1 MTTARSLASAV
12 ALVAAPAAAFAQGP
26 ATAAFVDVTLIRM
39 DRDRVEPGH
48 TVIVL
53 GDRVVAIGRT
63 GDLIVPA
70 GAAVIDGSG
79 RYLLP
84 GLTDSH
90 VHLAT
95 DMPWAPTR
103 TEFGDAP
110 LYLAHGVTTVVNLRG
125 TPDQLQ
131 WKRRVESGDLVAPT
145 IYTAGEFVN
154 EPRVHTPEDVR
165 REVAGQARAGYD
177 LIKFHEIW
185 TPRGGFSTRQGLARD
200 AYDAM
205 FAAAHDAGLQVVG
218 HVPVHLGLGAVLAS
232 SGGAVAHVGELNR
245 LHFVLGPRVL
255 LASGAMMF
263 VLIVAVAGWGAAAAL
278 GRRHRR
284 AAPPPAA
291 LRRAQVLFA
300 SALAMAMVLF
310 VAGFVIGPGG
320 RFYTSPAWRMGAFAS
335 GVLFV
340 MLAGLAIASSFL
352 AWREATVAVRSK
364 MPLAVA
370 AIASAV
376 LAGLVIVAWLPFVWK
391 SSDRAIGRMAARF
404 REAGIAVQSTL
415 VVYEAATPEGSED
428 VLADPGFR
436 RLDPRTQTLWR
447 QVAERR
453 ASQPDAGVLM
463 PPRLPEFLRGVAAT
477 FQRNGVLVLAGTDAM
492 GVPLV
497 PPGSSLIRELRLLQQ
512 GGLAP
517 YDALRTAT
525 VNPAR
530 FLGKDQEFGT
540 IAVGAR
546 ADLLLLE
553 RNPLESLEALNDP
566 AGVMVRGHW
575 LPRDRIQAELAALR

>member
-1 MTTARSLASAV
+1 MTTALSLASAV
-12 ALVAAPAAAFAQGP
+12 ALVAAPATAFAQGP

-48 TVIVL
+48 TVLVL

-90 VHLAT
+90 VHLTT

-103 TEFGDAP
+103 TEFGEAP

-165 REVAGQARAGYD
+165 REVVRQARAGYD

-185 TPRGGFSTRQGLARD
+185 PRGGSSTRQGLSRD

-205 FAAAHDAGLQVVG
+205 FAAAHDAGLPVVG
-218 HVPVHLGLGAVLAS
+218 HVPVHLGLDAVLAS

-255 LASGAMMF
+255 LASAAMTF

-284 AAPPPAA
+284 AAPPPVT

-310 VAGFVIGPGG
+310 ITGFVVGPGG

-340 MLAGLAIASSFL
+340 TLAGLAITWSFL
-352 AWREATVAVRSK
+352 AWRQATVAVRSK
-364 MPLAVA
+364 LPLAVA
-370 AIASAV
+370 AIGTAV
-376 LAGLVIVAWLPFVWK
+376 LAGLVIVAWLPFLWK

-415 VVYEAATPEGSED
+415 VVYEAATPEGSQE
-428 VLADPGFR
+428 VIADPDFM
-436 RLDPRTQTLWR
+436 RLEPRTQTLWR

-453 ASQPDAGVLM
+453 ASQPDTGSLM

-477 FQRNGVLVLAGTDAM
+477 FHRNGVLLLAGTDAM

-512 GGLAP
+512 GGLSP
-517 YDALRTAT
+517 SEALRTAT

-530 FLGKDQEFGT
+530 FLGKDKEFGT
-540 IAVGAR
+540 IVVGAR